1 MFIVLADDRKSSY
14 LLDAAKKLFTEE
26 FVQNNVSV
34 YEYLLDAIYAMEEKL
49 PYVDIGI
56 FDLNFKPESVPRY
69 IKGTAA
75 VKYNNDVVTEMMGIN
90 CLLLAIGKAQEANRP
105 FVGTLY
111 TFEDEEMLMN
121 KSLDLRIFMK
131 YQFKQWE
138 KDQKA
143 MLLLGSD
150 ADFSRAVGSQ
160 LKKMLRTIRRQLL
173 PNLEDYASLKAKVDA
188 LRADLY
194 EDTHPPAGGGGQKVD
209 KAGACRRLEEIRGG
223 LKFKAGR
230 QFTFETFFPE
240 QQLTFNDIREILS
253 RPDRTFTRD
262 TKAELMEA
270 LDGLILDWR
279 PYTSVLTRL
288 VSPEG
293 EYGKKS
299 HGRDYSAEVISRVK
313 EFEML
318 PVDVI
323 DDLDSGMLADYRARG
338 FRSLMETYL
347 DTLAEQVGYGAPA
360 NSYLGVE
367 KIPDGR
373 KLRLRDRRGR
383 EHAALLQLPDGLALN
398 DSKLGMPCRLF
409 YELLIGRDG
418 GLLGSEIV
426 NHAFAGTPPREG
438 WVVTVGFKCTR
449 RAADAGDYDEY
460 VLAIEDN
467 GVGFTRSSL
476 PPRGNLSSV
485 RDLVRDWCEEFTIET
500 RRAGDKQ
507 FRYDLFKDKE
517 VQDYTPAHTHK
528 GESGT
533 VCRFVFRVRSATV

>member
-1 MFIVLADDRKSSY
+1 
-14 LLDAAKKLFTEE
+14 
-26 FVQNNVSV
+26 
-34 YEYLLDAIYAMEEKL
+34 
-49 PYVDIGI
+49 
-56 FDLNFKPESVPRY
+56 
-69 IKGTAA
+69 
-75 VKYNNDVVTEMMGIN
+75 
-90 CLLLAIGKAQEANRP
+90 
-105 FVGTLY
+105 
-111 TFEDEEMLMN
+111 MN

-150 ADFSRAVGSQ
+150 ADFARAVGNQ
-160 LKKMLRTIRRQLL
+160 LKKMLRAIRRQLL
-173 PNLEDYASLKAKVDA
+173 PNIEDYASLKAKVDA

-194 EDTHPPAGGGGQKVD
+194 EDIHPPAGGGGQKVD
-209 KAGACRRLEEIRGG
+209 KASAGRRLEEIRGA

-240 QQLTFNDIREILS
+240 QQLTFNDIKDILS
-253 RPDRTFTRD
+253 RPDRTFARD
-262 TKAELMEA
+262 TKVELMEA

-279 PYTSVLTRL
+279 PYTSVLSKL
-288 VSPEG
+288 VGPGG
-293 EYGKKS
+293 EYGNKS
-299 HGRDYSAEVISRVK
+299 HGRDYSPEVISRVK

-318 PVDVI
+318 PANVI
-323 DDLDSGMLADYRARG
+323 DDLDSGLLADYRARG
-338 FRSLMETYL
+338 FRGLMETYL
-347 DTLAEQVGYGAPA
+347 DTLAEQVGHGAPA
-360 NSYLGVE
+360 NSYLSVE
-367 KIPDGR
+367 KRPEGR
-373 KLRLRDRRGR
+373 KLKLKDRRGCD
-383 EHAALLQLPDGLALN
+383 HDALLRLPDALALN

-409 YELLIGRDG
+409 CELLIGKDG
-418 GLLGSEIV
+418 GLLSSEIV

-438 WVVTVGFKCTR
+438 WVVTVSFKCTR

-460 VLAIEDN
+460 VLGIEDN
-467 GVGFTRSSL
+467 GVGFARSSL

-507 FRYDLFKDKE
+507 QFRYDLFKDKE

-528 GESGT
+528 RESGT